1 MPMPKHR
8 RPTRAELHNT
18 YDSENRL
25 IMTSERITSLRVTT
39 YNDPAEPRAERF
51 KFEHDT
57 RRRLFLLTG
66 PDGKTEHFR
75 DNPTRYLVVEPDPQ
89 TGAMRPVIQRGQPS
103 YIYLCREEREE

>member
-1 MPMPKHR
+1 MNAD
-8 RPTRAELHNT
+8 AETPSSDESRITYT

-66 PDGKTEHFR
+66 PDGKIR
-75 DNPTRYLVVEPDPQ
+75 PSRQSAQ
-89 TGAMRPVIQRGQPS
+89 TARTGISNRAYARG
-103 YIYLCREEREE
+103 